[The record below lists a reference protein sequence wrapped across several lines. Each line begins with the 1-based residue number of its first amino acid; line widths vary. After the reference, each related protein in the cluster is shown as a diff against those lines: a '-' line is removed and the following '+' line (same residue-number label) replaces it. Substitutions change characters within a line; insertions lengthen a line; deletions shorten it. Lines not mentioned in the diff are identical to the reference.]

1 MYEKK
6 RKQTLVEKYPLV
18 FTASSLNMIYYV
30 ITALRVGR
38 ARSKYGV
45 FAPAV
50 SGHPEFEKA
59 LRIQM
64 NGLEYLPVVIT
75 SMWSTAL
82 ITQNDVLAGGMGLT
96 YLSGRILYGITY
108 PDKRRAGFLTL
119 FFSMLGLLGITTFY
133 SVDGLVKKYSN
144 KLK

>member
-1 MYEKK
+1 M
-6 RKQTLVEKYPLV
+6 V
-18 FTASSLNMIYYV
+18 FMLLLFQVRFLIISLSNICFV
-30 ITALRVGR
+30 LHV
-38 ARSKYGV
+38 
-45 FAPAV
+45 
-50 SGHPEFEKA
+50 GHPEFEKA

-144 KLK
+144 NLK